1 MNIPNAPANSSL
13 YTPLPKDTSINPS
26 ERGLGCKDVKAVTV
40 ARPEYISFS
49 KLSILLSTLSM
60 SWAYTFVLFCVYEKL
75 FIPFAI
81 GDKVI
86 SLETGYFANQADG
99 AVMAKCGG
107 TVVMCVVCTAKEDS
121 PDTDFFPLTVNY
133 IEKAYACGKIP
144 GGFFKREGKQS
155 EREAIFR
162 PCYYRII
169 HKRTNI

>member
-1 MNIPNAPANSSL
+1 MF
-13 YTPLPKDTSINPS
+13 K
-26 ERGLGCKDVKAVTV
+26 
-40 ARPEYISFS
+40 
-49 KLSILLSTLSM
+49 
-60 SWAYTFVLFCVYEKL
+60 TFNQDIHF
-75 FIPFAI
+75 

-155 EREAIFR
+155 ER
-162 PCYYRII
+162 
-169 HKRTNI
+169 